1 MLTFDE
7 FARLPMKE
15 KAERYVELS
24 DEDKFRAR
32 VTEFDALNSYKVVKR
47 STKKEDIEASEKA
60 LRELEQAIKEGRTN
74 LCKRKRGL

>member
-24 DEDKFRAR
+24 DKDKFRAR
-32 VTEFDALNSYKVVKR
+32 ITEFDAENSCEVVKV
-47 STKKEDIEASEKA
+47 STKKEDIEAHEKFM
-60 LRELEQAIKEGRTN
+60 RELKQAIKEGKVN
-74 LCKRKRGL
+74 LLQRNKD

>member
-24 DEDKFRAR
+24 DKDKFLAR
-32 VTEFDALNSYKVVKR
+32 ITEFDALNSYRVVEV
-47 STKKEDIEASEKA
+47 STKKEDIEAHEKFMY
-60 LRELEQAIKEGRTN
+60 ELKQAIEDGKIN
-74 LCKRKRGL
+74 LPKRNKD